1 MINYIFASFFII
13 GILYSFYTNTN
24 ISNEMLI
31 ASSKSIEII
40 FTMIPIMCLW
50 LGIMNIAK
58 KSGLLDKL
66 SKLITPFLK
75 IIFPEI
81 PKNSPCFSYISINI
95 IMNML
100 GVGNAATP
108 FGLKAMKELD
118 KDNKDKNRASE
129 GMITFLI
136 LKGEMTMF
144 LNVGDVYK
152 EPGYMVLDS
161 VSQIGNDIVQVT
173 GNVNTSKPGTYKITY
188 TLNKDN
194 NNKLVEER
202 TVIVMAWRLTVTS
215 DTVPKQFFSTM

>member
-31 ASSKSIEII
+31 ASSKSIELI

-66 SKLITPFLK
+66 AKLITPFLK

-108 FGLKAMKELD
+108 FGLKAMESLQELN
-118 KDNKDKNRASE
+118 KNKDTASRS
-129 GMITFLI
+129 MITFII
-136 LKGEMTMF
+136 LNTAA
-144 LNVGDVYK
+144 
-152 EPGYMVLDS
+152 
-161 VSQIGNDIVQVT
+161 VT
-173 GNVNTSKPGTYKITY
+173 IIPTTIISLRV
-188 TLNKDN
+188 LNKSINPMSIVPYIIITSTLSCIIGLIIDRLYY
-194 NNKLVEER
+194 LVIR
-202 TVIVMAWRLTVTS
+202 
-215 DTVPKQFFSTM
+215 K

>member
-31 ASSKSIEII
+31 ASSKSIELM

-66 SKLITPFLK
+66 AKLITPFLK

-108 FGLKAMKELD
+108 FGLKAMESLQELN
-118 KDNKDKNRASE
+118 KNKDTASRS
-129 GMITFLI
+129 MITFI
-136 LKGEMTMF
+136 V
-144 LNVGDVYK
+144 LNTAA
-152 EPGYMVLDS
+152 
-161 VSQIGNDIVQVT
+161 VT
-173 GNVNTSKPGTYKITY
+173 IIPTTIISLRV
-188 TLNKDN
+188 LNKSLNPMSIVPYIIITSTLSCIIGLIIDRLYY
-194 NNKLVEER
+194 LVIR
-202 TVIVMAWRLTVTS
+202 KWHIYLT
-215 DTVPKQFFSTM
+215 

>member
-1 MINYIFASFFII
+1 MINYIFGVFFII

-31 ASSKSIEII
+31 ASSKSIELI

-58 KSGLLDKL
+58 KSGILDKL
-66 SKLITPFLK
+66 AKLLTPLLK

-108 FGLKAMKELD
+108 FGLKAMESLQELN
-118 KDNKDKNRASE
+118 KNKDTASRS
-129 GMITFLI
+129 MITFII
-136 LKGEMTMF
+136 LNTAA
-144 LNVGDVYK
+144 
-152 EPGYMVLDS
+152 
-161 VSQIGNDIVQVT
+161 VT
-173 GNVNTSKPGTYKITY
+173 IIPTTIISLRV
-188 TLNKDN
+188 LNKSLNPMSIVPYIIITSTLSCIIGLMLDRLYY
-194 NNKLVEER
+194 LV
-202 TVIVMAWRLTVTS
+202 IIS
-215 DTVPKQFFSTM
+215 

>member
-31 ASSKSIEII
+31 ASSKSIELI

-66 SKLITPFLK
+66 AKLITPFLT

-108 FGLKAMKELD
+108 FGLKAMESLQELN
-118 KDNKDKNRASE
+118 KNKDTASRS
-129 GMITFLI
+129 MITFI
-136 LKGEMTMF
+136 V
-144 LNVGDVYK
+144 LNTAA
-152 EPGYMVLDS
+152 
-161 VSQIGNDIVQVT
+161 VT
-173 GNVNTSKPGTYKITY
+173 IIPTTIISLRV
-188 TLNKDN
+188 LNKSLNPMSIVPYIIITSTLSCIIGLIIDRLYY
-194 NNKLVEER
+194 LVIR
-202 TVIVMAWRLTVTS
+202 
-215 DTVPKQFFSTM
+215 K